1 MKCARHI
8 KKLALVCATLLA
20 QFGTARADIT
30 VFAAASL
37 RGALDEIAALSD
49 TPVTISYGGSGTIA
63 RQIAQGAPADVVIL
77 AHPRWMDWL
86 ESQNAILANSRV
98 NIAHNS
104 LVVIGPAGARA
115 ITDAREIQTRLEQ
128 GRLAIGQRDAVPAG
142 IYTQEWLASIGQWD
156 TLKSQL
162 AEVENA
168 RFALALVA
176 RAEAPLGVVYRSDA
190 QAEPKVDIL
199 YNIPPGAHEK
209 ITYPAA
215 ATTEDGNI
223 FITLLTS
230 SKATHILETHG
241 FTRLKA
247 MQ

>member
-142 IYTQEWLASIGQWD
+142 IYTQEWLASIGQ
-156 TLKSQL
+156 KSKTSASPLRLSPARKHHL
-162 AEVENA
+162 AWFTVPTRRPNQ
-168 RFALALVA
+168 
-176 RAEAPLGVVYRSDA
+176 RSTYFITSL
-190 QAEPKVDIL
+190 QTHTKKSP
-199 YNIPPGAHEK
+199 IPPQRPPK
-209 ITYPAA
+209 T
-215 ATTEDGNI
+215 AT
-223 FITLLTS
+223 FS
-230 SKATHILETHG
+230 
-241 FTRLKA
+241 
-247 MQ
+247 